1 VSEDNCLLA
10 LNYKLISPGSRP
22 GTLLFY
28 DISPEIVEIVRLSKI
43 IMVVYAVI
51 ALFSI
56 FSITSSGKGV
66 FKPLKEMTETV
77 RGISEKNL
85 NARLNVSGSKNEL
98 KELAMT
104 FNEMMNRIEDNYNR
118 QKQFVSDASHELRTP
133 ISVIQGY
140 IDMLDRWGKN
150 DREILQESINAI
162 KNESEGMKD
171 LVEKLLFLARND
183 KGTLVLQM
191 EEFSLNEMMDEVV
204 RETGII
210 DNSHKLIYVS
220 EKEISLYADRNRI
233 KQAVRILVDNAI
245 KYTPK
250 GGEIYL
256 TLRTVDNY
264 ICIGVRDTGAG
275 MSGGELKHIFYR
287 FYRTDKARGDKKGG
301 HGLGLAIAKVIV
313 LGHKGKINVKSRPG
327 EGSEFTIILPANP
340 V

>member
-1 VSEDNCLLA
+1 MSEDNCLLA

-140 IDMLDRWGKN
+140 IDMLDRWGKMIG
-150 DREILQESINAI
+150 RYC
-162 KNESEGMKD
+162 
-171 LVEKLLFLARND
+171 RN
-183 KGTLVLQM
+183 
-191 EEFSLNEMMDEVV
+191 
-204 RETGII
+204 
-210 DNSHKLIYVS
+210 
-220 EKEISLYADRNRI
+220 
-233 KQAVRILVDNAI
+233 
-245 KYTPK
+245 P
-250 GGEIYL
+250 
-256 TLRTVDNY
+256 
-264 ICIGVRDTGAG
+264 
-275 MSGGELKHIFYR
+275 
-287 FYRTDKARGDKKGG
+287 
-301 HGLGLAIAKVIV
+301 
-313 LGHKGKINVKSRPG
+313 
-327 EGSEFTIILPANP
+327 
-340 V
+340 